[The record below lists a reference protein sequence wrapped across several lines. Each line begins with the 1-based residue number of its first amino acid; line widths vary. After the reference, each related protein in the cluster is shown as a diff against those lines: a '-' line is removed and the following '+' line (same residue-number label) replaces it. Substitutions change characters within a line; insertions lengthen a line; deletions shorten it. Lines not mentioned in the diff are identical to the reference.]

1 MTTTDNTGS
10 GAPQRIVDLIGENFD
25 RALRYGQ
32 LRDDATLA
40 ARRILDLQGGLYA
53 SPAYLKGRGMP
64 EEPEA
69 LREHQAL
76 YTLTSGSAPGRVA
89 REPADYPTSG
99 RRPVGFTLHGCRS
112 LAGISSVCGNTAGS
126 ARSGKFAEVTLGQEL
141 LFQPAYSR
149 EDLVNISC

>member
-1 MTTTDNTGS
+1 MTTTDNAGS
-10 GAPQRIVDLIGENFD
+10 GAPSASSISSERID

-76 YTLTSGSAPGRVA
+76 YALTSGSAPGRVA
-89 REPADYPTSG
+89 REPADHPTSG

-112 LAGISSVCGNTAGS
+112 PAGISSVCGNTAGS